1 MRGRGLTLV
10 TAESCTGGLVAK
22 LLTDVAGCSDVLWG
36 AFVTYSND
44 AKMKCLGVPEG
55 TLRRYGA
62 VSAQTVR
69 AMARGALAVSGASAA
84 IAVSGVAGPGGGGK
98 RTPVGLVWIGLRLA
112 TGECAERSYAF
123 PPPRQR
129 VRVLAAGT
137 ALYLMESLVSRGPE
151 ALDIPPPREY
161 I

>member
-1 MRGRGLTLV
+1 MRKKGLSLV
-10 TAESCTGGLVAK
+10 TAESCTGGLIAK
-22 LLTDVAGCSDVLWG
+22 LLTDVAGSSDVLWG
-36 AFVTYSND
+36 AFVTYSNE

-69 AMARGALAVSGASAA
+69 AMTRGALAASGASAA
-84 IAVSGVAGPGGGGK
+84 IAVSGIAGPGGGGQGK
-98 RTPVGLVWIGLRLA
+98 PVGFVWIGIRLA
-112 TGECAERSYAF
+112 TGERAERSYTF

-151 ALDIPPPREY
+151 ALDIPPPLEY
-161 I
+161 M